1 MDAVQ
6 HYFNY
11 SMMCGCGFPSI
22 TLTGTLEDWEH
33 VRKKAEGLHK
43 YELDWWLDAL
53 LPVLDQF
60 VMAARGKPD
69 SDFWRSLCFINTGL
83 SFPVY
88 EPLTGWVNA
97 FFPYLIKPGSES
109 FGDFTETVDGKAKK
123 SLKKNP
129 CMSHYT
135 VSAKSKVNV
144 ENFGKDGASSDFR
157 TRKPPTG
164 VESGVKLELFPPA
177 MSSAPFL
184 YMDASTKMKH
194 TMAFFGGIT
203 CLV

>member
-1 MDAVQ
+1 VA
-6 HYFNY
+6 
-11 SMMCGCGFPSI
+11 
-22 TLTGTLEDWEH
+22 
-33 VRKKAEGLHK
+33 
-43 YELDWWLDAL
+43 
-53 LPVLDQF
+53 
-60 VMAARGKPD
+60 AARGKPD
-69 SDFWRSLCFINTGL
+69 SDFWRSLCFINTGT

-97 FFPYLIKPGSES
+97 FFPYLIKPGHES
-109 FGDFTETVDGKAKK
+109 FGSFAETADGKAKK
-123 SLKKNP
+123 SLEKNP

-157 TRKPPTG
+157 PTG
-164 VESGVKLELFPPA
+164 VERGVELELFPPA

-184 YMDASTKMKH
+184 YLDDITQIKH

-203 CLV
+203 CLVQHEKDGAIEPKMGWAVLDSSVSEQIQ